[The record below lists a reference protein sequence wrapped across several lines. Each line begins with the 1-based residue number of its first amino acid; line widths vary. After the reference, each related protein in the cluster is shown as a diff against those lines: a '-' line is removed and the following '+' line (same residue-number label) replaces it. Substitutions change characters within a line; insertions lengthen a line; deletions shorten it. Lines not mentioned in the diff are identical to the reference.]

1 MSYLQVDDSDFLSD
15 LIRRKEFF
23 MFSKE
28 NLEDSKSRLNHIIDE
43 DEEVLPK
50 FLLEPDIE
58 RRRYLRLHSSQM
70 FTRNFMN
77 PNTPFKRLLIKWDT
91 GTGKTIAAIATAI
104 KFIEYYQREQV
115 SGSSEIGSVFVIG
128 FTSKTFKKELLR
140 HPELGFISRREKAL
154 LDKLRRLSENGSKLD
169 ANKLQENLIRFKKR
183 FTNRKGYGFFKFFG
197 YKEFVNR
204 IFDTVDPEL
213 NLSKMSDEDVQI
225 AIGKGQIKYNEEL
238 MNQFKNSLIIC
249 DEIHNVYN
257 SLYQNNWGV
266 AIQHV
271 LDNNPSTRAIFMSAT
286 PLNNNP
292 TEIVDLMNLLLP
304 KDKRLSKT
312 ELFIAPRGKKI
323 TDKSNNLKPGAL
335 NKLAKL
341 VSGRISFLRDMNPK
355 YFPKR
360 TFEGKSIK
368 KIPYL
373 KFIRCPMSSEHYKTY
388 KKVFTGTL
396 SQDSR
401 YLNDFVLPNPSNPK
415 VGMYQTA
422 VIKKEL
428 RTASQKWKDK
438 MKLDF
443 RNSRIVGD
451 ITKKENL
458 KKWSTKNVK
467 MLDEVTKSLKQKKG
481 KMFIFHNT
489 VHMSGVLFV
498 EEVLKNNGFID
509 EYSSPSDET
518 LCVVCGNP
526 KKMHDLKKG
535 GAFLSDKQYSLTRT
549 ELEEADLTKE
559 FDTDDQG
566 FLDSAMENKGLEIEH
581 PEENPAGSD
590 HVHNFEN
597 HEEHEKHLQEFHS
610 MKSQDLIKKGGIP
623 VEVVDKGKCYY
634 DKIHCIA
641 RSNDTSDFAKKGGKN
656 KIRDHK
662 YIPVRFIMAHSDLES
677 GSLDR
682 SLEKF
687 NSPDN
692 AEGYKY
698 MILVG
703 SKVIKE
709 SYDLKAIRNVFILGR
724 PDNIP
729 TLIQIIGRAVRKG
742 SHIDLPPEKRN
753 VIVKIF
759 VSSLPKPKPGPGTYE
774 EIKYYEKM
782 QDYLV
787 IQQIEKIFHKNAVD
801 AAINHDTIFPGNKKQ
816 YKKPELGALWF
827 EPNVK
832 LPNITNI
839 KSNKLNLSTFN
850 AYHSKNEV
858 DYIVSLIKRLFIEIS
873 PIWKYN
879 DLLYAVRNPP
889 TLSMVGKTEIN
900 TNLLGEDNFIIALHR
915 LVWSKKAE
923 YTEPIILVGQHSKD
937 SFDYSNQEI
946 DETYSEMSELIDRM
960 FDPSDKLILLP
971 TPENS
976 GMKKNNG
983 YVITQSGEFYM
994 LAPLSGDEPVIDSE
1008 LPYRFLESTEPVKL
1022 DIKRFLENKAI
1033 NFDYESKRKK
1043 FKIKYENTNF
1053 DNLGDAVCD
1062 YGSDFHRMFLEETI
1076 KYVFNL
1082 WTDNIKL
1089 NKEFHDFYF
1098 KMLYYY
1104 DLVGLVIW
1112 VNTVK
1117 DMIAKK
1123 YKEFTHG
1130 PISKKGSIEMLK
1142 TNLNKSSCSWCP
1154 DAAKKNYVS
1163 VLEKSK
1169 KLLKK
1174 KRKKAPSNL
1183 LPIGHYMQNN
1193 PRFYHPDPKIGSESE
1208 GGWYEVPYYA
1218 DTIKKYKENDIIIGY
1233 DEKSKT
1239 GVHIR
1244 FKIRNPIQN
1253 IKRFKDIRMIERGS
1267 MCHSKSKTFLLDIAK
1282 KLKLDLS
1289 NKVRLLNINE
1299 ICTEIRAKLIYNEIQ
1314 ERSRG
1319 TNKKWHYMYWEKRP
1333 EIN

>member
-1 MSYLQVDDSDFLSD
+1 MSYLQVDDPDFLSD

-28 NLEDSKSRLNHIIDE
+28 GLEDPNIIIDE
-43 DEEVLPK
+43 EENILPK

-58 RRRYLRLHSSQM
+58 KRRYLRLHSSQL
-70 FTRNFMN
+70 FTKNFMN

-91 GTGKTIAAIATAI
+91 GTGKTIAAIATAL
-104 KFIEYYQREQV
+104 KFIEYYQREQI
-115 SGSSEIGSVFVIG
+115 SGASEIGSVFIIG

-140 HPELGFISRREKAL
+140 HPELGFISRKEKTL

-204 IFDTVDPEL
+204 IFDTVDPNL
-213 NLSKMSDEDVQI
+213 NLSKMTDAEVQI

-312 ELFIAPRGKKI
+312 ELFISPRGKKHK
-323 TDKSNNLKPGAL
+323 DKNSNLKPGAL
-335 NKLAKL
+335 KKLAKL
-341 VSGRISFLRDMNPK
+341 AAGRISFLRDMNPK

-360 TFEGKSIK
+360 TFKGKPIK
-368 KIPYL
+368 GIPYL

-401 YLNDFVLPNPSNPK
+401 YLNDFVLPNPNKESK
-415 VGMYQTA
+415 IGMYQTA
-422 VIKKEL
+422 TIKKEL
-428 RTASQKWKDK
+428 GAASQKWKDK
-438 MKLDF
+438 MKLYF
-443 RNSRIVGD
+443 RNGRIMGE
-451 ITKKENL
+451 ITKRENL

-467 MLDEVTKSLKQKKG
+467 ILDEVVKSLRKKMG
-481 KMFIFHNT
+481 KIFIFHNT

-518 LCVVCGNP
+518 LCAVCGYP
-526 KKMHDLKKG
+526 KKIHQSPKLREDNKFKG
-535 GAFLSDKQYSLTRT
+535 GDYLSEKQYSLTKK
-549 ELEEADLTKE
+549 ELEEGNLIKDFDL
-559 FDTDDQG
+559 DDQG
-566 FLDSAMENKGLEIEH
+566 FLDSAMEKRNLELEH

-590 HVHNFEN
+590 HATNFES
-597 HEEHEKHLQEFHS
+597 HEEHKKHLKEVIQ
-610 MKSQDLIKKGGIP
+610 GGIP
-623 VEVVDKGKCYY
+623 VEVIDEGEYY
-634 DKIHCIA
+634 MTKPKN
-641 RSNDTSDFAKKGGKN
+641 STNSGGGKIKN
-656 KIRDHK
+656 HK
-662 YIPVRFIMAHSDLES
+662 YIPVRFVMAHSDLES
-677 GSLDR
+677 GNLDK

-742 SHIDLPPEKRN
+742 SHIDLSPEKRD

-782 QDYLV
+782 QDYLI
-787 IQQIEKIFHKNAVD
+787 IQKIEKIFHENAVD
-801 AAINHDTIFPGNKKQ
+801 AAINHNTIFPDDKKH

-832 LPNITNI
+832 LPKIDNI

-850 AYHSKNEV
+850 AYHSKEEV
-858 DYIVSLIKRLFIEIS
+858 DNIVSLIKRLFIEIS
-873 PIWKYN
+873 PVWKYN

-889 TLSMVGKTEIN
+889 TLSLVGKTEIN
-900 TNLLGEDNFIIALHR
+900 TKLLGEDNFIIALHR

-923 YTEPIILVGQHSKD
+923 YFEPIVSKLENNKDFSEMDIL
-937 SFDYSNQEI
+937 

-971 TPENS
+971 TPEDT
-976 GMKKNNG
+976 GLKKNNG
-983 YVITQSGEFYM
+983 YVITQSGDFYM
-994 LAPLSGDEPVIDSE
+994 LAPLSGNEPVIDSE
-1008 LPYRFLESTEPVKL
+1008 LPYRFLENTEPVKL

-1033 NFDYESKRKK
+1033 NFDYESKRNK
-1043 FKIKYENTNF
+1043 FKIKYEDTNF
-1053 DNLGDAVCD
+1053 DNLSDAVCD
-1062 YGSDFHRMFLEETI
+1062 YGSSFHKMFLEETI
-1076 KYVFNL
+1076 KYIFNL
-1082 WTDNIKL
+1082 WIGDAKP

-1104 DLVGLVIW
+1104 DLVGLILW
-1112 VNTVK
+1112 ANTTK
-1117 DMIAKK
+1117 DIIAKK
-1123 YKEFTHG
+1123 YKQFVSG
-1130 PISKKGSIEMLK
+1130 PLSKKGSIEMLK
-1142 TNLNKSSCSWCP
+1142 TNLSKSSCKWCP
-1154 DAAKKNYVS
+1154 DTAKKNYLS

-1169 KLLKK
+1169 KLLNKK
-1174 KRKKAPSNL
+1174 TKHGKNIKRKKVPSNL
-1183 LPIGHYMQNN
+1183 LPIGHYMNDN

-1208 GGWYEVPYYA
+1208 GGWYDVPHYA
-1218 DTIKKYKENDIIIGY
+1218 DTSVTKKYKENDIIIGY

-1244 FKIRNPIQN
+1244 FKIRNPIQS

-1267 MCHSKSKTFLLDIAK
+1267 MCHSKSKVFLLDIAK
-1282 KLKLDLS
+1282 KLKLDIS
-1289 NKVRLLNINE
+1289 DKININE